1 MDVQRSPYRYRALRI
16 APAIKKEGEIIGKIE
31 QHENLLAH
39 A

>member
-1 MDVQRSPYRYRALRI
+1 MFSARHIAIALSESHG
-16 APAIKKEGEIIGKIE
+16 AIKKEGEIIGKIE